1 MSLHV
6 QCLKN
11 KKLNIRSG
19 RLKSPE
25 VRTLRLSHWRER
37 TTALRSHAMSLLRSI
52 LIGSQALLC
61 CSCEDQVTI
70 KKQTAELHRL
80 HEEKRLLQT
89 ERDRQNQSLA
99 GCEEK
104 LRKAEE
110 DIKTLKKALS
120 QKNNAEEKN
129 IDKKPNVKHKKKG
142 QR

>member
-6 QCLKN
+6 KFLKN
-11 KKLNIRSG
+11 NKLNIRSG
-19 RLKSPE
+19 RLKFPE
-25 VRTLRLSHWRER
+25 VRKLRISPRER
-37 TTALRSHAMSLLRSI
+37 ATQPSGAIPMSLLKRVF
-52 LIGSQALLC
+52 IGVSLLC
-61 CSCEDQVTI
+61 CCCEDQVTI

-89 ERDRQNQSLA
+89 ERDRQNQSLT

-110 DIKTLKKALS
+110 DIKNLKKALS